1 MESQTGLGWKGAPKS
16 SISNLLPQPGIFLM
30 FKDVLKPL
38 LGLPLLLGSQFWF
51 GMEGSSKIFDFQPA
65 AMAKDIFDV

>member
-1 MESQTGLGWKGAPKS
+1 
-16 SISNLLPQPGIFLM
+16 M

-51 GMEGSSKIFDFQPA
+51 GMEGGSKIFDFQPA